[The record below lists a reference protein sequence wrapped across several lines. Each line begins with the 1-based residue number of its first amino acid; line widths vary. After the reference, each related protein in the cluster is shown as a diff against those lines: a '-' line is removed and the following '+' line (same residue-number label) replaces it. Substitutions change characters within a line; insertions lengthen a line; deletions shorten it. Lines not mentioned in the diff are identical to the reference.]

1 MPLCVPM
8 RFLYFLGMFFQITS
22 RSKEHIDMSMPM
34 FSVIEIN
41 NISHRI
47 LITDISELEYITELA
62 LIRYPLTLDARRA
75 EAYLFNV
82 RLQNRKK
89 GV

>member
-1 MPLCVPM
+1 ML
-8 RFLYFLGMFFQITS
+8 FQITS
-22 RSKEHIDMSMPM
+22 RSKDHIDMSMPT

-41 NISHRI
+41 NISPRI
-47 LITDISELEYITELA
+47 LITDISELEYITKLA

-75 EAYLFNV
+75 VAYLFNV
-82 RLQNRKK
+82 RLQNRKQ

>member
-1 MPLCVPM
+1 
-8 RFLYFLGMFFQITS
+8 
-22 RSKEHIDMSMPM
+22 MSMPT

-47 LITDISELEYITELA
+47 LRTDISELEYITKLA
-62 LIRYPLTLDARRA
+62 LIRYPLTLDARGA
-75 EAYLFNV
+75 VAYLFNV